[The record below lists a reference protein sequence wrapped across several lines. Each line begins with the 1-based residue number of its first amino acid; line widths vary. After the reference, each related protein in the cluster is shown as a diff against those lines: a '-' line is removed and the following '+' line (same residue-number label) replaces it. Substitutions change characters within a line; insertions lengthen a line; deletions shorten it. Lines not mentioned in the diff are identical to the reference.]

1 MMRTTTAKHWPGAS
15 LGIVLIEP
23 RIPQNLGA
31 VARLGKCL
39 GAPIYLV
46 GDLGFDL
53 GDRGV
58 RRAGMDYVEDADVRH
73 FLSYRALCASLGR
86 DESDQPAYYLSS
98 KATRLYTEVTYPED
112 CLLVFGSETTGLPE
126 DWIRAHPD
134 TSLLIPM
141 HPEGRSLNL
150 AVSVGIVAYEVMRQ
164 RYLPPNALSID
175 HHG

>member
-1 MMRTTTAKHWPGAS
+1 METTSPVNWPSAS

-39 GAPIYLV
+39 GVPVYLV

-73 FLSYRALCASLGR
+73 FESYRALCESLGR
-86 DESDQPAYYLSS
+86 TESDQPAYYLSS
-98 KATRLYTEVTYPED
+98 KATRLYTEVTYPDD

-126 DWIRAHPD
+126 SWVRANPE

-150 AVSVGIVAYEVMRQ
+150 ATSVGIVAYEVVRQ
-164 RYLPPNALSID
+164 RFARQHASV
-175 HHG
+175 